1 MEENGILT
9 NEIDA
14 DEELDLDS
22 LTQVSL
28 LVCFENEFDFEFPD
42 DELVDISQTYNGLVQ
57 LVLKNIA
64 HTNESKEEN
73 AISLSGGGE
82 SIEKKA

>member
-1 MEENGILT
+1 MNTNNFDKELYVKRINTVMEENGILT

-14 DEELDLDS
+14 DEDLGLDS

-42 DELVDISQTYNGLVQ
+42 DELVNIPQTYNG
-57 LVLKNIA
+57 
-64 HTNESKEEN
+64 
-73 AISLSGGGE
+73 
-82 SIEKKA
+82 